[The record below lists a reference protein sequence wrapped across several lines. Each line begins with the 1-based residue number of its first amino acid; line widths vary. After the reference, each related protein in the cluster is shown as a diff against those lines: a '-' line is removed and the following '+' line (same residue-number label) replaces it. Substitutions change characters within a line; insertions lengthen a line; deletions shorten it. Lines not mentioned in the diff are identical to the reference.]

1 MNYSKIVK
9 SDYYLSASL
18 GGLTYGTSTLEMASG
33 YATLENDG
41 KYREPTCIVKILDSD
56 GNEIVSDKVEQK
68 SVYKKD
74 SAHAMVDIL
83 TGVIKRGTAR
93 GLGLDNGQPEQ
104 PMIKKTAGSVV
115 LHHIIQ
121 RQSGLAMIR
130 RKQLPICMV
139 RLIRDESGMST

>member
-1 MNYSKIVK
+1 
-9 SDYYLSASL
+9 
-18 GGLTYGTSTLEMASG
+18 MASG

-74 SAHAMVDIL
+74 SARAMVDIL

-93 GLGLDNGQPEQ
+93 GLGLDNGQPSAGKTGTTND
-104 PMIKKTAGSVV
+104 KKDGWFCGFTPYYTTAVWVGYDSP
-115 LHHIIQ
+115 
-121 RQSGLAMIR
+121 
-130 RKQLPICMV
+130 KQLPICMA

>member
-1 MNYSKIVK
+1 MQYLLDMNYSKIVK

-74 SAHAMVDIL
+74 SARAMVDIL

-93 GLGLDNGQPEQ
+93 GLGLDNGQPS
-104 PMIKKTAGSVV
+104 A
-115 LHHIIQ
+115 
-121 RQSGLAMIR
+121 RQDR
-130 RKQLPICMV
+130 NNQ
-139 RLIRDESGMST
+139 